1 MGSSPFARRY
11 LGNRFYFL
19 FLRVLRCFSSP
30 GALLMDYLFH
40 PSVTGHYP
48 SRVPPFG
55 YPRLN
60 ACLRLLVAF
69 RSLPRPS
76 SADGA
81 LASTLCPSSLDLL
94 SSFPET
100 FSFPLTGL
108 ALPSIAFAFFIVRFS
123 RCASRQSLKTIQV
136 FFKRRLL
143 FVPFASLP
151 KRFLPRPFSV
161 RVRPRF
167 RFRIPASAYSLERR

>member
-1 MGSSPFARRY
+1 
-11 LGNRFYFL
+11 
-19 FLRVLRCFSSP
+19 
-30 GALLMDYLFH
+30 MDYLFH

-136 FFKRRLL
+136 FFQEKTSFRAFRVSSETLPSPALFGPGSTSVSLPHSCFRLL
-143 FVPFASLP
+143 PRKEVIQPHLP
-151 KRFLPRPFSV
+151 IRLPCYDFTPVIGLTFDCCLLR
-161 RVRPRF
+161 
-167 RFRIPASAYSLERR
+167 

>member
-40 PSVTGHYP
+40 PSVTGHFP

-136 FFKRRLL
+136 FFQEKTSFRAFR
-143 FVPFASLP
+143 VSSETLP
-151 KRFLPRPFSV
+151 SPALSV